1 MKVTMPLYEVRYHGK
16 ENWETVSDIDLMQKL
31 HETFDRVIPA
41 VQQILEGD
49 LLLTPD
55 AIYRLKVQRKSK
67 ITQANI

>member
-1 MKVTMPLYEVRYHGK
+1 MKAKMTLYEVRYHNK
-16 ENWETVSDIDLMQKL
+16 ENWEDITDMDLMQKL
-31 HETFDRVIPA
+31 HATFVRVIPA
-41 VQQILEGD
+41 IQKLLEGD